1 MADVADFDRLVSRE
15 NGLSVVSTLRA
26 DQTIQATVV
35 NCGVLAHPVRGVPV
49 IGFTTRGN
57 SRKLAN
63 LRSRPRL
70 TATVRAGWEWASAEG
85 PVELA
90 GPDDPMPGVDAE
102 RLRLL
107 LREIFTAAGGTHDDF
122 EAYDRVM
129 AQERRVAVLVTPER
143 GFAPRRG

>member
-35 NCGVLAHPVRGVPV
+35 NCGVLDHPARGVPV

-63 LRSRPRL
+63 LRARPRL
-70 TATVRAGWEWASAEG
+70 TATVRAGWEWVTAEG
-85 PVELA
+85 HTELA
-90 GPDDPMPGVDAE
+90 GPDDPLDGLSPEGLPGPDA
-102 RLRLL
+102 RPGGGSC
-107 LREIFTAAGGTHDDF
+107 AGG
-122 EAYDRVM
+122 V
-129 AQERRVAVLVTPER
+129 
-143 GFAPRRG
+143 GGSCGGGSCGGGGSGC